1 MARSGIPD
9 LQLAALRRR
18 GRSVLPLLVLA
29 LLGFGG
35 CQRSHRLSAPQALR
49 SAFALTLTA
58 PAQGGDDAPMRA
70 LLLELGRLLPPK
82 LKQRIGRPIVIEVDP
97 HKAWEPIS
105 VPVCEASPG
114 SPGPAASVQALGVAQ
129 LARHPE
135 LPHRILLHPGI
146 FLAARAASEGSAR
159 FACGHKSLY
168 RLALATCLHEVLH
181 IYDQLTRVSETPAYR
196 HLQQFARQGTLPKLR
211 AHNQLRAR
219 SPDVYEFQDIAE
231 NLAVNFEYFILD
243 PEFKCRRPAVYEH
256 LSRELGVQPF
266 FSYACAVNT
275 LVYAGDQAVYIDP
288 QRVYQIHY
296 LFAGRGKGI
305 ASRFG
310 HSMFRIVSCAPTR
323 TRVDERCLED
333 LHDHVVLSF
342 VANLRED
349 LRINAWKGLTGKY
362 MSQLIIRPLTEVL
375 NDYTEI
381 DHRDLQSVPLQLTA
395 HEIQQFIFHALE
407 LYWGYSGRYYFL
419 TNNCAD
425 ESLRL
430 VQSTLMSRAV
440 QAIEIL
446 TPLGLRDELI
456 KKRVADS
463 SVFAERATALS
474 RGYLFQSAIDR
485 YAEVYLRFRDR
496 LPAAAPRKLE
506 RYLAKT
512 TAVVR
517 RQWATALGDQPA
529 ALSGLFTIE
538 GLILQRQLKEIERT
552 VLSRILFRR
561 DPRYVELGQKLKEHL
576 RGLRLPWEL
585 VSGGYGIP
593 LPAEFP
599 LERRPESAK
608 FPDALLAAALSLV
621 KIDDA
626 TLYHEYV
633 QTEQNRKLMVKAI
646 LNSLTSPAAGPA
658 HTDPRRGL
666 GDGP

>member
-1 MARSGIPD
+1 MARSGTQD
-9 LQLAALRRR
+9 AQLAALRR
-18 GRSVLPLLVLA
+18 GRRSLLPLLALA
-29 LLGFGG
+29 LLG
-35 CQRSHRLSAPQALR
+35 CQRPDLASAPQALR
-49 SAFALTLTA
+49 SAFALTLAA
-58 PAQGGDDAPMRA
+58 PAQGGDDEPMRA
-70 LLLELGRLLPPK
+70 FLAELELLLPPK
-82 LKQRIGRPIVIEVDP
+82 LKQRIGRPIVIAVDP
-97 HKAWEPIS
+97 SKAPEPIS
-105 VPVCEASPG
+105 VPVCDAPPTSSGATVP
-114 SPGPAASVQALGVAQ
+114 SQSLGVAQ
-129 LARHPE
+129 LAQRPE
-135 LPHRILLHPGI
+135 LAHRILLHPGV
-146 FLAARAASEGSAR
+146 FLAAQAGSERSAR

-181 IYDQLTRVSETPAYR
+181 IYDQLTRVSETPAYQ
-196 HLQQFARQGTLPKLR
+196 HLQQFARQGASRTLR
-211 AHNQLRAR
+211 AHNQLRVR

-243 PEFKCRRPAVYEH
+243 PEFKCRRPSVYEH
-256 LSRELGVQPF
+256 LRGAFGIQPF
-266 FSYACAVNT
+266 SSYPCAVNT
-275 LVYAGDQAVYIDP
+275 LVYAGDQPVSIDP
-288 QRVYQIHY
+288 RRVYQIHY

-349 LRINAWKGLTGKY
+349 LTINAWKGLTGKY

-381 DHRDLQSVPLQLTA
+381 DHRDLQSVPLKLTA
-395 HEIQQFIFHALE
+395 PEIQQFIYHALE

-430 VQSTLMSRAV
+430 VQSTLLGRAV
-440 QAIEIL
+440 QALEIL

-456 KKRVADS
+456 KKRVADW

-517 RQWATALGDQPA
+517 RQWATALRDQPA

-538 GLILQRQLKEIERT
+538 GLILQRQLKEIERL
-552 VLSRILFRR
+552 VLSRILLQR

-585 VSGGYGIP
+585 VSSGYGIP
-593 LPAEFP
+593 LPAEFQ
-599 LERRPESAK
+599 LESRPESAA
-608 FPDALLAAALSLV
+608 FPEELLAAALSLIR
-621 KIDDA
+621 IDDA
-626 TLYHEYV
+626 QLYHEYV
-633 QTEQNRKLMVKAI
+633 QTEQNRKLMVSAI
-646 LNSLTSPAAGPA
+646 LNSLTPAGPA
-658 HTDPRRGL
+658 RPEPSRGQ
-666 GDGP
+666 GAGP